1 MSWKKYLIIGNGTAA
16 VSAIEGIR
24 TLDPSGRITVIS
36 REEHPA
42 YCRPLISY
50 YLEGKASP
58 VRMSCRSESFYKDN
72 SAEVIYSTAASLDP
86 KAKKVK
92 LESGTELEY
101 TKLLIATGS
110 SPFVPPMDGL
120 ETVPSKSFFMTLD
133 DAYALERMTDENSRV
148 LIVGAGLIGLKC
160 AEGLAERVKKITV
173 CDLAQKVMPSILDDD
188 AAEMVKSRLEAAGIE
203 LMLGDTAA
211 KFDGSKAVMR
221 SGAEVEFDVLVIAV
235 GVRPNISM
243 FKDAGGECG
252 RAITVDS
259 HMRTSIPDIYA
270 AGDCTESIDISC
282 GGIKVMALMPN
293 ANIQGFCAGVN
304 MAGGDKSFDNAV
316 PMNSIGLFG
325 CHVMSAG
332 SYEGERRV
340 IKTESCLK
348 EFYIKDDLLKGFII
362 VDDTE
367 RAGIY
372 TSLIR
377 NKIPLGDVDFESL
390 AKEPELFALGLDY
403 CLPKLKGAV

>member
-1 MSWKKYLIIGNGTAA
+1 MEKYLIIGNGTAA
-16 VSAIEGIR
+16 VSAVEGIR

-58 VRMSCRSESFYKDN
+58 ARMSCRSENFYKDN
-72 SAEVIYSTAASLDP
+72 SAEVIYSTAASLEP

-211 KFDGSKAVMR
+211 RFDGSKAVMR

-282 GGIKVMALMPN
+282 GGVKVMALMPN

-340 IKTESCLK
+340 IKTESGLK

>member
-1 MSWKKYLIIGNGTAA
+1 MEKYLIIGNGTAA

-58 VRMSCRSESFYKDN
+58 ARMSCRSESFYKDN

>member
-1 MSWKKYLIIGNGTAA
+1 MQKYLIIGNGTAA
-16 VSAIEGIR
+16 VSAVEGIR
-24 TLDPSGRITVIS
+24 SLDRTGSITIIS

-58 VRMSCRSESFYKDN
+58 QRMLCRSESFYKDN
-72 SAEVIYSTAASLDP
+72 SAEVVYSSAASLDP
-86 KAKKVK
+86 KAKTVK
-92 LESGTELEY
+92 LENGAELEY
-101 TKLLIATGS
+101 TKLLIASGS
-110 SPFVPPMDGL
+110 SPFVPPMEGL
-120 ETVPSKSFFMTLD
+120 ETVPNKGFFMTLD
-133 DAYALERMTDENSRV
+133 DAYALERMTDENSCV

-173 CDLAQKVMPSILDDD
+173 CDLAQKVMPSILDDE
-188 AAEMVKSRLEAAGIE
+188 AADMVKSRLEAAGIE
-203 LMLGDTAA
+203 LLLGDTAA

-221 SGAEVEFDVLVIAV
+221 SGVQVDFDVLVVAV
-235 GVRPNISM
+235 GVRPNISL

-270 AGDCTESIDISC
+270 AGDCTEMIDISSD
-282 GGIKVMALMPN
+282 GIKVMALMPN

-304 MAGGDKSFDNAV
+304 MTGGDKTFDNAV

-332 SYEGERRV
+332 SYDGEKRTVR
-340 IKTESCLK
+340 TESGLK
-348 EFYIKDDLLKGFII
+348 EFYIRDNLLKGFII

-377 NKIPLGDVDFESL
+377 NKIPLGDIDFESL
-390 AKEPELFALGLDY
+390 AKQPELFALGLDY

>member
-1 MSWKKYLIIGNGTAA
+1 MQKYLIIGNGTAA
-16 VSAIEGIR
+16 VSAVEGIR
-24 TLDPSGRITVIS
+24 SLDRTGSITIIS

-58 VRMSCRSESFYKDN
+58 QRMLCRSESFYKDN
-72 SAEVIYSTAASLDP
+72 SAEVVYSSAASLDP
-86 KAKKVK
+86 KAKTVK
-92 LESGTELEY
+92 LENGAELEY
-101 TKLLIATGS
+101 TKLLIASGS
-110 SPFVPPMDGL
+110 SPFVPPMEGL
-120 ETVPSKSFFMTLD
+120 ETVPNKGFFMTLD

-173 CDLAQKVMPSILDDD
+173 CDLAQKVMPSILDDE
-188 AAEMVKSRLEAAGIE
+188 AADMVKSRLEAAGIE
-203 LMLGDTAA
+203 LLLGDTAA

-221 SGAEVEFDVLVIAV
+221 SGVQVDFDVLVVAV
-235 GVRPNISM
+235 GVRPNISL
-243 FKDAGGECG
+243 FKDAGGECR

-270 AGDCTESIDISC
+270 AGDCTEMIDISSD
-282 GGIKVMALMPN
+282 GIKVMALMPN

-304 MAGGDKSFDNAV
+304 MTGGDKTFDNAV

-332 SYEGERRV
+332 SYDGEKRTVR
-340 IKTESCLK
+340 TESGLK
-348 EFYIKDDLLKGFII
+348 EFYIRDNLLKGFII

-377 NKIPLGDVDFESL
+377 NKIPLGDIDFESL
-390 AKEPELFALGLDY
+390 AKQPELFALGLDY

>member
-1 MSWKKYLIIGNGTAA
+1 MQKYLIIGNGTAA
-16 VSAIEGIR
+16 VSAVEGIR
-24 TLDPSGRITVIS
+24 SLDRTGSITIIS

-58 VRMSCRSESFYKDN
+58 QRMLCRSESFYKDN
-72 SAEVIYSTAASLDP
+72 SAEVVYSSAASLDP
-86 KAKKVK
+86 KAKTVK
-92 LESGTELEY
+92 LENGAELEY
-101 TKLLIATGS
+101 TKLLIASGS
-110 SPFVPPMDGL
+110 SPFVPPMEGL
-120 ETVPSKSFFMTLD
+120 ETVPNKGFFMTLD

-173 CDLAQKVMPSILDDD
+173 CDLAQKVMPSILDDE
-188 AAEMVKSRLEAAGIE
+188 AADMVKSRLEAAGIE
-203 LMLGDTAA
+203 LLLGDTAA

-221 SGAEVEFDVLVIAV
+221 SGVQVDFDVLVVAV
-235 GVRPNISM
+235 GVRPNISL

-270 AGDCTESIDISC
+270 AGDCTEMIDISSD
-282 GGIKVMALMPN
+282 GIKVMALMPN

-304 MAGGDKSFDNAV
+304 MTGGDKTFDNAV
-316 PMNSIGLFG
+316 PMNSIGLLG

-332 SYEGERRV
+332 SYDGEKRTVR
-340 IKTESCLK
+340 TESGLK
-348 EFYIKDDLLKGFII
+348 EFYIRDNLLKGFII

-377 NKIPLGDVDFESL
+377 NKIPLGDIDFESL
-390 AKEPELFALGLDY
+390 AKQPELFALGLDY

>member
-1 MSWKKYLIIGNGTAA
+1 MQKYLIIGNGTAA
-16 VSAIEGIR
+16 VSAVEGIR
-24 TLDPSGRITVIS
+24 SLDRTGSITIIS

-58 VRMSCRSESFYKDN
+58 QRMSCRSESFYKDN
-72 SAEVIYSTAASLDP
+72 SAEVVYSSAASLDP
-86 KAKKVK
+86 EAKKVK
-92 LESGTELEY
+92 LENGAELEY
-101 TKLLIATGS
+101 TRLLIASGS
-110 SPFVPPMDGL
+110 SPFVPPMEGL
-120 ETVPSKSFFMTLD
+120 ETVTNKGFFMTLD

-160 AEGLAERVKKITV
+160 AEGLAQRVKKITV
-173 CDLAQKVMPSILDDD
+173 CDLAQKVMPSILDDE

-203 LMLGDTAA
+203 LLLGDTAA
-211 KFDGSKAVMR
+211 RFDGSRAIMR
-221 SGAEVEFDVLVIAV
+221 SGKEIEFDVLVIAV
-235 GVRPNISM
+235 GVRPNISL

-259 HMRTSIPDIYA
+259 HMRTSIPNIYA
-270 AGDCTESIDISC
+270 AGDCTEMIDISS
-282 GGIKVMALMPN
+282 GGVKVMALMPN

-304 MAGGDKSFDNAV
+304 MTGGDKTFDNAV

-332 SYEGERRV
+332 SYDGEKKTVR
-340 IKTESCLK
+340 TESGLK
-348 EFYIKDDLLKGFII
+348 EFYIRDNLLKGFII

-377 NKIPLGDVDFESL
+377 NRIPLGDIDFESL
-390 AKEPELFALGLDY
+390 AKQPELFALGLDY

>member
-1 MSWKKYLIIGNGTAA
+1 MQKYLIIGNGTAA
-16 VSAIEGIR
+16 VSAVEGIR
-24 TLDPSGRITVIS
+24 SLDRTGSITIIS

-58 VRMSCRSESFYKDN
+58 QRMSCRSESFYKDN
-72 SAEVIYSTAASLDP
+72 SAEVVYSSAASLDP
-86 KAKKVK
+86 EAKKVK
-92 LESGTELEY
+92 LENGAELEY
-101 TKLLIATGS
+101 TKLLIASGS
-110 SPFVPPMDGL
+110 SPFVPPMEGL
-120 ETVPSKSFFMTLD
+120 ETVPNKGFFMTLD

-160 AEGLAERVKKITV
+160 AEGLAQRVKKITV
-173 CDLAQKVMPSILDDD
+173 CDLAQKVMPSILDDE

-203 LMLGDTAA
+203 LLLGDTAA
-211 KFDGSKAVMR
+211 RFDGSRAIMR
-221 SGAEVEFDVLVIAV
+221 SGKEIEFDVLVIAV
-235 GVRPNISM
+235 GVRPNISL
-243 FKDAGGECG
+243 FKDVGGECG

-270 AGDCTESIDISC
+270 AGDCTEMIDISS
-282 GGIKVMALMPN
+282 GGVKVMALMPN

-304 MAGGDKSFDNAV
+304 MTGGDKSFDNAV

-332 SYEGERRV
+332 SYDGEKKTVR
-340 IKTESCLK
+340 TESGLK
-348 EFYIKDDLLKGFII
+348 EFYIRDNLLKGFII

-367 RAGIY
+367 RVGIY

-377 NKIPLGDVDFESL
+377 NEIPLGDIDFESL
-390 AKEPELFALGLDY
+390 AKQPELFALGLDY

>member
-1 MSWKKYLIIGNGTAA
+1 MQKYLIIGNGTAA
-16 VSAIEGIR
+16 VSAVEGIR
-24 TLDPSGRITVIS
+24 SLDRTGSITIIS

-58 VRMSCRSESFYKDN
+58 QRMSCRSESFYKDN
-72 SAEVIYSTAASLDP
+72 SAKVVYSSAASLDP
-86 KAKKVK
+86 EAKKVK
-92 LESGTELEY
+92 LENGAELEY
-101 TKLLIATGS
+101 TKLLIASGS

-120 ETVPSKSFFMTLD
+120 ETVPNKGFFMTLD
-133 DAYALERMTDENSRV
+133 DAYALERMTDQSSRV

-160 AEGLAERVKKITV
+160 AEGLAQRVKKITV
-173 CDLAQKVMPSILDDD
+173 CDLAQKVMPSILDDE

-203 LMLGDTAA
+203 LLLGDTAA
-211 KFDGSKAVMR
+211 RFDGSRAIMR
-221 SGAEVEFDVLVIAV
+221 SGKEIEFDVLVIAV
-235 GVRPNISM
+235 GVRPNISL

-259 HMRTSIPDIYA
+259 HMRTSIPDIFA
-270 AGDCTESIDISC
+270 AGDCTEMIDISS
-282 GGIKVMALMPN
+282 GGVKVMALMPN

-304 MAGGDKSFDNAV
+304 MTGGDKSFDNAV

-332 SYEGERRV
+332 SYDGEKKTVR
-340 IKTESCLK
+340 TESGLK
-348 EFYIKDDLLKGFII
+348 EFYIRDNLLKGFII

-377 NKIPLGDVDFESL
+377 NKIPLGDIDFESL
-390 AKEPELFALGLDY
+390 AKQPELFALGLDY

>member
-1 MSWKKYLIIGNGTAA
+1 MEKYLIIGNGTAA
-16 VSAIEGIR
+16 VSAVEGIR

-58 VRMSCRSESFYKDN
+58 TRMSCRSESFYKDN
-72 SAEVIYSTAASLDP
+72 SAEVIYSTAISLDS

-101 TKLLIATGS
+101 TKLLIASGS

>member
-1 MSWKKYLIIGNGTAA
+1 MEKYLIIGNGTAA

-340 IKTESCLK
+340 IKTESGLK

-377 NKIPLGDVDFESL
+377 NKIPLGNVDFESL

>member
-1 MSWKKYLIIGNGTAA
+1 MEKYLIIGNGTAA
-16 VSAIEGIR
+16 VSAVEGIR

-58 VRMSCRSESFYKDN
+58 ARMSCRSESFYKDN
-72 SAEVIYSTAASLDP
+72 SAEVIYGTAASLDP
-86 KAKKVK
+86 NAKKVR

-101 TKLLIATGS
+101 TKLLIASGS

-120 ETVPSKSFFMTLD
+120 ETVSSKGFFMTLD
-133 DAYALERMTDENSRV
+133 DAYVLERMTDENSRV

-173 CDLAQKVMPSILDDD
+173 CDLAQKVMPSILDDE
-188 AAEMVKSRLEAAGIE
+188 AAEMVKSRLKAAGIE

-211 KFDGSKAVMR
+211 RFEGSKAVMR

-243 FKDAGGECG
+243 FKDAGVECG

-282 GGIKVMALMPN
+282 GGVKVMALMPN

-340 IKTESCLK
+340 IKTESGLK

-362 VDDTE
+362 VDDTG

>member
-1 MSWKKYLIIGNGTAA
+1 MEKYLIIGNGTAA
-16 VSAIEGIR
+16 ISAVEGIR
-24 TLDPSGRITVIS
+24 SLDKAGKITIIS

-58 VRMSCRSESFYKDN
+58 TRMLCRSESFYKDN
-72 SAEVIYSTAASLDP
+72 SADVIYGTAVSLDP
-86 KAKKVK
+86 KAKKVR
-92 LESGTELEY
+92 LESGAELEY
-101 TKLLIATGS
+101 TKLLIASGS
-110 SPFVPPMDGL
+110 SPFVPPIEGL
-120 ETVPSKSFFMTLD
+120 ETVPNKGFFMTLD
-133 DAYALERMTDENSRV
+133 DAYALDRMTDENNRV

-173 CDLAQKVMPSILDDD
+173 CDLAQKVMPSILDDE
-188 AAEMVKSRLEAAGIE
+188 AAEAVKLRLEAAGIE

-211 KFDGSKAVMR
+211 RFEGSRAVMR
-221 SGAEVEFDVLVIAV
+221 SGARVDFDVLVIAV
-235 GVRPNISM
+235 GVRPNIAL
-243 FKDAGGECG
+243 FRDAGGECG

-259 HMRTSIPDIYA
+259 RMRTSISDIYA
-270 AGDCTESIDISC
+270 AGDCTEMTDISC
-282 GGIKVMALMPN
+282 DNVKVMALMPN

-304 MAGGDKSFDNAV
+304 MAGGDKSFENAI

-340 IKTESCLK
+340 IRTSCGIK
-348 EFYIKDDLLKGFII
+348 EFYIKDNLLKGFII

>member
-1 MSWKKYLIIGNGTAA
+1 MEKYLIIGNGTAA
-16 VSAIEGIR
+16 VSAVEGIR
-24 TLDPSGRITVIS
+24 SLDAAAEITVVS

-58 VRMSCRSESFYKDN
+58 ERMSCRNESFYADN

-86 KAKKVK
+86 AAKKVK
-92 LESGTELEY
+92 LESGEELEY
-101 TKLLIATGS
+101 TGLLIASGS
-110 SPFVPPMDGL
+110 SPFVPPIDGL
-120 ETVPSKSFFMTLD
+120 ETVPKKGFFMTLD
-133 DAYALERMTDENSRV
+133 DAYALERMTDEGSRV

-173 CDLAQKVMPSILDDD
+173 CDLAQKVMPSILDDE
-188 AAEMVKSRLEAAGIE
+188 AAEIVKSRITAAGIE
-203 LMLGDTAA
+203 LLLGDTAA
-211 KFDGSKAVMR
+211 RFEGSKAIMR
-221 SGAEVEFDVLVIAV
+221 SGGEIEFDVLVIAV
-235 GVRPNISM
+235 GVRPNISL

-252 RAITVDS
+252 RGITVDG
-259 HMRTSIPDIYA
+259 HMRTSIPNVYA
-270 AGDCTESIDISC
+270 AGDCTESIDVSC
-282 GGIKVMALMPN
+282 GGVKVMALMPN

-304 MAGGDKSFDNAV
+304 MAGGDKTFDNAV

-332 SYEGERRV
+332 SYEGERRAV
-340 IKTESCLK
+340 GTDAGLK
-348 EFYIKDDLLKGFII
+348 EFYIKDNLLKGFII
-362 VDDTE
+362 VDDTD

-377 NKIPLGDVDFESL
+377 NKIPLGDVDFEAL
-390 AKEPELFALGLDY
+390 ASEPEFFALGLDY
-403 CLPKLKGAV
+403 CLPRLKGEI

>member
-1 MSWKKYLIIGNGTAA
+1 MEKYLIIGNGTAA

-58 VRMSCRSESFYKDN
+58 ARMSCRSESFYKDN

-160 AEGLAERVKKITV
+160 AEGLAERVKK
-173 CDLAQKVMPSILDDD
+173 
-188 AAEMVKSRLEAAGIE
+188 
-203 LMLGDTAA
+203 
-211 KFDGSKAVMR
+211 
-221 SGAEVEFDVLVIAV
+221 
-235 GVRPNISM
+235 
-243 FKDAGGECG
+243 
-252 RAITVDS
+252 
-259 HMRTSIPDIYA
+259 
-270 AGDCTESIDISC
+270 
-282 GGIKVMALMPN
+282 
-293 ANIQGFCAGVN
+293 
-304 MAGGDKSFDNAV
+304 
-316 PMNSIGLFG
+316 
-325 CHVMSAG
+325 
-332 SYEGERRV
+332 
-340 IKTESCLK
+340 
-348 EFYIKDDLLKGFII
+348 
-362 VDDTE
+362 
-367 RAGIY
+367 
-372 TSLIR
+372 
-377 NKIPLGDVDFESL
+377 
-390 AKEPELFALGLDY
+390 
-403 CLPKLKGAV
+403 

>member
-1 MSWKKYLIIGNGTAA
+1 MEKYLIIGNGTAA
-16 VSAIEGIR
+16 VSAVEGIR
-24 TLDPSGRITVIS
+24 SLDKAGRITIIS
-36 REEHPA
+36 REEHSA

-50 YLEGKASP
+50 YLEGKALP
-58 VRMSCRSESFYKDN
+58 ERMSCRSESFYKDN
-72 SAEVIYSTAASLDP
+72 SVEVIYDSAVSLDAE
-86 KAKKVK
+86 AKKVK
-92 LESGTELEY
+92 LESGAELEY
-101 TKLLIATGS
+101 TKLLIASGS

-120 ETVPSKSFFMTLD
+120 ETVPNKGFFMTLD
-133 DAYALERMTDENSRV
+133 DALALERMTNKNSRV

-173 CDLAQKVMPSILDDD
+173 CDLAQKVMPSILDDE
-188 AAEMVKSRLEAAGIE
+188 AAAIVKSRLEAAEIE
-203 LMLGDTAA
+203 LLLGDTAA
-211 KFDGSKAVMR
+211 KFDGSRAVMR
-221 SGAEVEFDVLVIAV
+221 SGKEIEFDVLVIAV

-259 HMRTSIPDIYA
+259 HMRTSISDIYA

-282 GGIKVMALMPN
+282 DGVKVMALMPN

-304 MAGGDKSFDNAV
+304 MAGGEKSFENAI
-316 PMNSIGLFG
+316 PMNSIGLSG

-332 SYEGERRV
+332 SYDGDKKTV
-340 IKTESCLK
+340 KTETGLK
-348 EFYIKDDLLKGFII
+348 EFYIKDNLLKGFII

-377 NKIPLGDVDFESL
+377 NKIPLEDIDFEAL
-390 AKEPELFALGLDY
+390 AKKPELFALGLDY

>member
-1 MSWKKYLIIGNGTAA
+1 MQKYLIIGNGTAA
-16 VSAIEGIR
+16 VSAVEGIR
-24 TLDPSGRITVIS
+24 SLDRTGSITIIS

-58 VRMSCRSESFYKDN
+58 QRMLCRSESFYKDN
-72 SAEVIYSTAASLDP
+72 SAEVVYSSAASLDP
-86 KAKKVK
+86 KAKTVK
-92 LESGTELEY
+92 LENGAELEY
-101 TKLLIATGS
+101 TKLLIASGS
-110 SPFVPPMDGL
+110 SPFVPPMEGL
-120 ETVPSKSFFMTLD
+120 ETVPNKGFFMTLD
-133 DAYALERMTDENSRV
+133 DAYALERMTDENSCV

-173 CDLAQKVMPSILDDD
+173 CDLAQKVMPSILDDE
-188 AAEMVKSRLEAAGIE
+188 AADMVKSRLEAAGIE
-203 LMLGDTAA
+203 LLLGDTAA

-221 SGAEVEFDVLVIAV
+221 SGVQVDFDVLVVAV
-235 GVRPNISM
+235 GVRPNISL

-270 AGDCTESIDISC
+270 AGDFTEMIDISSD
-282 GGIKVMALMPN
+282 GIKVMALMPN

-304 MAGGDKSFDNAV
+304 MTGGDKTFDNAV

-332 SYEGERRV
+332 SYDGEKRTVR
-340 IKTESCLK
+340 TESGLK
-348 EFYIKDDLLKGFII
+348 EFYIRDNLLKGFII

-377 NKIPLGDVDFESL
+377 NKIPLGDIDFESL
-390 AKEPELFALGLDY
+390 AKQPELFALGLDY

>member
-1 MSWKKYLIIGNGTAA
+1 MQNYVIIGNGTAA
-16 VSAIEGIR
+16 VSAVEGIR
-24 TLDPSGRITVIS
+24 TLDKNGSITVIS

-58 VRMSCRSESFYKDN
+58 ERMSCRNESFYADN

-92 LESGTELEY
+92 LESGAELEY
-101 TKLLIATGS
+101 TKLLIASGS
-110 SPFVPPMDGL
+110 SPFVPPMEGL
-120 ETVPSKSFFMTLD
+120 ETVPNKGFFMTLD
-133 DAYALERMTDENSRV
+133 DACALERMTDESSRV

-211 KFDGSKAVMR
+211 RFEGSKAVMR

-235 GVRPNISM
+235 GVRPNISI
-243 FKDAGGECG
+243 FKNAGGECG

-259 HMRTSIPDIYA
+259 HMRTSNTDIFA

-282 GGIKVMALMPN
+282 GSVKVMALMPN

-304 MAGGDKSFDNAV
+304 MAGGDKSFENAV

-340 IKTESCLK
+340 IRTDAGLK
-348 EFYIKDDLLKGFII
+348 EFYIKDNLLKGFII
-362 VDDTE
+362 VDDTA

-377 NKIPLGDVDFESL
+377 NKIPLEEVDFEAL
-390 AKEPELFALGLDY
+390 ASKPEFFALGLDY
-403 CLPKLKGAV
+403 CLPKLKGAQ

>member
-1 MSWKKYLIIGNGTAA
+1 MQKYLIIGNGTAA
-16 VSAIEGIR
+16 VSAVEGIR
-24 TLDPSGRITVIS
+24 SLDRTGSITIIS

-58 VRMSCRSESFYKDN
+58 QRMLCRSESFYKDN
-72 SAEVIYSTAASLDP
+72 SAEVVYSSAASLDP
-86 KAKKVK
+86 KAKTVK
-92 LESGTELEY
+92 LENGAELEY
-101 TKLLIATGS
+101 TKLLIASGS
-110 SPFVPPMDGL
+110 SPFVPPMEGL
-120 ETVPSKSFFMTLD
+120 ETVPNKGFFMTLD

-173 CDLAQKVMPSILDDD
+173 CDLAQKVMPSILDD
-188 AAEMVKSRLEAAGIE
+188 EA
-203 LMLGDTAA
+203 AA

-221 SGAEVEFDVLVIAV
+221 SGVQVDFDVLVVAV
-235 GVRPNISM
+235 GVRPNISL

-270 AGDCTESIDISC
+270 AGDCTEMIDISSD
-282 GGIKVMALMPN
+282 GIKVMALMPN

-304 MAGGDKSFDNAV
+304 MTGGDKTFDNAV

-332 SYEGERRV
+332 SYDGEKRTVR
-340 IKTESCLK
+340 TESGLK
-348 EFYIKDDLLKGFII
+348 EFYIRDNLLKGFII

-377 NKIPLGDVDFESL
+377 NKIPLGDIDFESL
-390 AKEPELFALGLDY
+390 AKQPELFALGLDY

>member
-1 MSWKKYLIIGNGTAA
+1 MEKYLIIGNGTAA
-16 VSAIEGIR
+16 VSAVEGIR

-58 VRMSCRSESFYKDN
+58 ARMSCRSESFYKDN
-72 SAEVIYSTAASLDP
+72 SAEVIYSTAASLDS
-86 KAKKVK
+86 KAKTVK
-92 LESGTELEY
+92 LESGAELEY

-173 CDLAQKVMPSILDDD
+173 CDLAQKVMPSILDDE
-188 AAEMVKSRLEAAGIE
+188 AAEMVKSRLKAAGIE

-211 KFDGSKAVMR
+211 RFEGSKAVMR

-282 GGIKVMALMPN
+282 GGVKVMALMPN

-348 EFYIKDDLLKGFII
+348 EFYIKDNMLKGFII

>member
-1 MSWKKYLIIGNGTAA
+1 MQTYLIIGNGTAA
-16 VSAIEGIR
+16 VNAVEGIR
-24 TLDPSGRITVIS
+24 SLDKTGKITIIS
-36 REEHPA
+36 REEHAA

-58 VRMSCRSESFYKDN
+58 ERMGCRPAGFYADN
-72 SAEVIYSTAASLDP
+72 SAEVVFGSAVSLDP
-86 KAKKVK
+86 AAKKVR
-92 LESGTELEY
+92 LESGAELEY
-101 TKLLIATGS
+101 TKLLIASGS
-110 SPFVPPMDGL
+110 SPFVPPMEGL
-120 ETVPSKSFFMTLD
+120 ETVPQKGFFMTLD
-133 DAYALERMTDENSRV
+133 DAYALERLTDKDSRV

-173 CDLAQKVMPSILDDD
+173 CDLAERVMPSILDDE
-188 AAEMVKSRLEAAGIE
+188 AAEIVKSRLEAAGIE

-211 KFDGSKAVMR
+211 EFSGSSAVMR
-221 SGAEVEFDVLVIAV
+221 SGVEVDFDVLVIAV
-235 GVRPNISM
+235 GVRPNISL

-259 HMRTSIPDIYA
+259 RCATSIPDVYA

-282 GGIKVMALMPN
+282 DGVKVMALMPN
-293 ANIQGFCAGVN
+293 ANIQGYCAGVN
-304 MAGGDKSFDNAV
+304 MAGGDESFENAV

-332 SYEGERRV
+332 SYQGERRV
-340 IKTESCLK
+340 VRTNAGLK
-348 EFYIKDDLLKGFII
+348 ELYTDGGLLKGFII
-362 VDDTE
+362 VDDTA

-377 NKIPLGDVDFESL
+377 NKIPLEDVDFESL
-390 AKEPELFALGLDY
+390 ANEPELFALGLDY
-403 CLPKLKGAV
+403 CLPKLKGAN

>member
-1 MSWKKYLIIGNGTAA
+1 MEKYLIIGNGTAA
-16 VSAIEGIR
+16 VSAVEGIR

-36 REEHPA
+36 REEHHA

-58 VRMSCRSESFYKDN
+58 ARMSCRSESFYKDN
-72 SAEVIYSTAASLDP
+72 SAEVIYSTAISLDS

-110 SPFVPPMDGL
+110 SPFMPPMDGL

-173 CDLAQKVMPSILDDD
+173 CDLAQKVMPSILDDE

-211 KFDGSKAVMR
+211 RFDGSKAVMR

-282 GGIKVMALMPN
+282 GGVKVMALMPN

-332 SYEGERRV
+332 SYESERRV

>member
-1 MSWKKYLIIGNGTAA
+1 MQNYIIIGNGTAA
-16 VSAIEGIR
+16 VSAVEGIR
-24 TLDPSGRITVIS
+24 SLDKTGKITIIS

-58 VRMSCRSESFYKDN
+58 ERMSCRSESFYKDN
-72 SAEVIYSTAASLDP
+72 SAGVIYDSALSLDP
-86 KAKKVK
+86 AAKKVK
-92 LESGTELEY
+92 LESGAELEY
-101 TKLLIATGS
+101 TKLLIASGS
-110 SPFVPPMDGL
+110 SPFLPPMEGL
-120 ETVPSKSFFMTLD
+120 ETVPDKGFFMTLD
-133 DAYALERMTDENSRV
+133 DAFALERMTNESSRV
-148 LIVGAGLIGLKC
+148 LIIGAGLIGLKC
-160 AEGLAERVKKITV
+160 AEGLAGRVKKITV
-173 CDLAQKVMPSILDDD
+173 CDLAQKVMPSILDDE
-188 AAEMVKSRLEAAGIE
+188 AAAIVKSRLEAAGIE

-221 SGAEVEFDVLVIAV
+221 SGAQVDFDVLVIAV
-235 GVRPNISM
+235 GVRPNISL
-243 FKDAGGECG
+243 FKDAGGACG
-252 RAITVDS
+252 RAITVDNR
-259 HMRTSIPDIYA
+259 MRTSIEDVYA
-270 AGDCTESIDISC
+270 AGDCTEMIDISC
-282 GGIKVMALMPN
+282 GGVKVMALMPN

-304 MAGGDKSFDNAV
+304 MAGGKKSFECAI

-332 SYEGERRV
+332 SYDGEKKI
-340 IKTESCLK
+340 IKTEAGLK
-348 EFYIKDDLLKGFII
+348 EFYIRDKLLKGFII

-377 NKIPLGDVDFESL
+377 NKIPLDDIDFESL
-390 AKEPELFALGLDY
+390 ASEPELFALGLDY

>member
-1 MSWKKYLIIGNGTAA
+1 MEKYLIIGNGTAA

-58 VRMSCRSESFYKDN
+58 ARMSCRSESFYKDN

-173 CDLAQKVMPSILDDD
+173 CDLVQKVMPSILDDD

>member
-1 MSWKKYLIIGNGTAA
+1 
-16 VSAIEGIR
+16 
-24 TLDPSGRITVIS
+24 
-36 REEHPA
+36 
-42 YCRPLISY
+42 
-50 YLEGKASP
+50 
-58 VRMSCRSESFYKDN
+58 MSCRSESFYKDN

>member
-1 MSWKKYLIIGNGTAA
+1 MEKYLIIGNGTAA
-16 VSAIEGIR
+16 VSAVEGIR
-24 TLDPSGRITVIS
+24 SLDKNGSITVIS
-36 REEHPA
+36 REEHSA

-58 VRMSCRSESFYKDN
+58 ERMSCRNESFYADN

-92 LESGTELEY
+92 LESGAELEY
-101 TKLLIATGS
+101 TKLLIASGS
-110 SPFVPPMDGL
+110 SPFVPPMEGL
-120 ETVPSKSFFMTLD
+120 ETVPSKGFFMTLD

-211 KFDGSKAVMR
+211 RFEGSKAIMR

-235 GVRPNISM
+235 GVRPNISI
-243 FKDAGGECG
+243 FKNAGCECG
-252 RAITVDS
+252 RAITVDNR
-259 HMRTSIPDIYA
+259 MRTSIPDVYA
-270 AGDCTESIDISC
+270 AGDCTEMIDISC
-282 GGIKVMALMPN
+282 GGVKVMALMPN

-340 IKTESCLK
+340 IRTDAGLK
-348 EFYIKDDLLKGFII
+348 EFYIKDNLLKGFII
-362 VDDTE
+362 VDDTA

-377 NKIPLGDVDFESL
+377 NKIPLEEVDFEAL
-390 AKEPELFALGLDY
+390 ASEPEFFALGLDY
-403 CLPKLKGAV
+403 CLPKLKGAQ

>member
-1 MSWKKYLIIGNGTAA
+1 MEKYLIIGNGTAA

-58 VRMSCRSESFYKDN
+58 ARMSCRSESFYKDN
-72 SAEVIYSTAASLDP
+72 SVEVIYSTAASLDP

>member
-1 MSWKKYLIIGNGTAA
+1 MEKYLIIGNGTAA
-16 VSAIEGIR
+16 VSAVEGIR
-24 TLDPSGRITVIS
+24 SLDKNGSITVIS
-36 REEHPA
+36 REEHSA

-58 VRMSCRSESFYKDN
+58 ERMSCRNESFYADN

-92 LESGTELEY
+92 LESGAELEY
-101 TKLLIATGS
+101 TKLLIASGS
-110 SPFVPPMDGL
+110 SPFVPPMEGL
-120 ETVPSKSFFMTLD
+120 DTVPNKGFFMTLD
-133 DAYALERMTDENSRV
+133 DACALERMTDESSHV
-148 LIVGAGLIGLKC
+148 LIIGAGLIGLKC

-188 AAEMVKSRLEAAGIE
+188 AAEAVKSRLEAAGIE

-211 KFDGSKAVMR
+211 RFEGSKAIMR

-235 GVRPNISM
+235 GVRPNISI
-243 FKDAGGECG
+243 FKNAGGECG

-259 HMRTSIPDIYA
+259 HMRTSNTDIFA

-282 GGIKVMALMPN
+282 GSVKVMALMPN

-304 MAGGDKSFDNAV
+304 MAGGDKSFENAV

-340 IKTESCLK
+340 IRTDAGLK
-348 EFYIKDDLLKGFII
+348 EFYIKDNLLKGFII
-362 VDDTE
+362 VDDIA

-377 NKIPLGDVDFESL
+377 NKIPLEEVDFEAL
-390 AKEPELFALGLDY
+390 ASKPEFFALGLDY
-403 CLPKLKGAV
+403 CLPKLKGAQ

>member
-1 MSWKKYLIIGNGTAA
+1 MEKYLIIGNGTAA

-58 VRMSCRSESFYKDN
+58 ARMSCRSESFYKDN

-259 HMRTSIPDIYA
+259 HMRTSIPDISA

>member
-1 MSWKKYLIIGNGTAA
+1 
-16 VSAIEGIR
+16 
-24 TLDPSGRITVIS
+24 
-36 REEHPA
+36 
-42 YCRPLISY
+42 
-50 YLEGKASP
+50 
-58 VRMSCRSESFYKDN
+58 
-72 SAEVIYSTAASLDP
+72 
-86 KAKKVK
+86 
-92 LESGTELEY
+92 
-101 TKLLIATGS
+101 
-110 SPFVPPMDGL
+110 
-120 ETVPSKSFFMTLD
+120 
-133 DAYALERMTDENSRV
+133 
-148 LIVGAGLIGLKC
+148 
-160 AEGLAERVKKITV
+160 
-173 CDLAQKVMPSILDDD
+173 MPSILDDD

-243 FKDAGGECG
+243 CKDAGGECG

>member
-1 MSWKKYLIIGNGTAA
+1 MEKYLIIGNGTAA

-58 VRMSCRSESFYKDN
+58 ARMSCRSESFYKDN

-340 IKTESCLK
+340 IETESCLK

>member
-1 MSWKKYLIIGNGTAA
+1 MQKYLIIGNGTAA
-16 VSAIEGIR
+16 VSAVEGIR
-24 TLDPSGRITVIS
+24 SLDRTGSITIIS

-58 VRMSCRSESFYKDN
+58 QRMLCRSESFYKDN
-72 SAEVIYSTAASLDP
+72 SAEVVYSSAASLDP
-86 KAKKVK
+86 KAKTVK
-92 LESGTELEY
+92 LENGAELEY
-101 TKLLIATGS
+101 TKLLIASGS
-110 SPFVPPMDGL
+110 SPFVPPMEGL
-120 ETVPSKSFFMTLD
+120 ETVPNKGFFMTLD

-173 CDLAQKVMPSILDDD
+173 CDLAQKVMPSILDDE
-188 AAEMVKSRLEAAGIE
+188 AADMVKSRLEAAGIE
-203 LMLGDTAA
+203 LLLGDTAA
-211 KFDGSKAVMR
+211 KFDGSKAVMQ
-221 SGAEVEFDVLVIAV
+221 SGVQVDFDVLVVAV
-235 GVRPNISM
+235 GVRPNISL

-270 AGDCTESIDISC
+270 AGDCTEMIDISSD
-282 GGIKVMALMPN
+282 GIKVMALMPN

-304 MAGGDKSFDNAV
+304 MTGGDKTFDNAV

-332 SYEGERRV
+332 SYDGEKRTVR
-340 IKTESCLK
+340 TESGLK
-348 EFYIKDDLLKGFII
+348 EFYIRDNLLKGFII

-377 NKIPLGDVDFESL
+377 NKIPLGDIDFESL
-390 AKEPELFALGLDY
+390 AKQPELFALGLDY

>member
-1 MSWKKYLIIGNGTAA
+1 MEKYLIIGNGTAA
-16 VSAIEGIR
+16 VSAVEGIR
-24 TLDPSGRITVIS
+24 SLDKNGSITVIS
-36 REEHPA
+36 REEHSA

-58 VRMSCRSESFYKDN
+58 ERMSCRNESFYADN

-92 LESGTELEY
+92 LESGAELEY
-101 TKLLIATGS
+101 TKLLIASGS
-110 SPFVPPMDGL
+110 SPFVPPMEGL
-120 ETVPSKSFFMTLD
+120 DTVPNKGFFMTLD
-133 DAYALERMTDENSRV
+133 DACALERMTDESSHV
-148 LIVGAGLIGLKC
+148 LIIGAGLIGLKC

-188 AAEMVKSRLEAAGIE
+188 AAEAVKSRLEAAGIE

-211 KFDGSKAVMR
+211 RFEGSKAIMR

-235 GVRPNISM
+235 GVRPNISI
-243 FKDAGGECG
+243 FKNAGGECG
-252 RAITVDS
+252 RAITVDNR
-259 HMRTSIPDIYA
+259 MRTSIPDVYA
-270 AGDCTESIDISC
+270 AGDCTEMIDISC
-282 GGIKVMALMPN
+282 GGVKVMALMPN

-340 IKTESCLK
+340 IRTDAGLK
-348 EFYIKDDLLKGFII
+348 EFYIKDNLLKGFII
-362 VDDTE
+362 VDDTA

-377 NKIPLGDVDFESL
+377 NKIPLEEVDFEAL
-390 AKEPELFALGLDY
+390 ASEPEFFALGLDY
-403 CLPKLKGAV
+403 CLPKLKGAQ

>member
-1 MSWKKYLIIGNGTAA
+1 MQKYLIIGNGTAA
-16 VSAIEGIR
+16 VSAVEGIR
-24 TLDPSGRITVIS
+24 SLDRTGSITIIS

-50 YLEGKASP
+50 YLEGKASHQ
-58 VRMSCRSESFYKDN
+58 RMLCRSESFYKDN
-72 SAEVIYSTAASLDP
+72 SAEVVYSSAASLDP
-86 KAKKVK
+86 KAKTVK
-92 LESGTELEY
+92 LENGAELEY
-101 TKLLIATGS
+101 TKLLIASGS
-110 SPFVPPMDGL
+110 SQFVPPMEGL
-120 ETVPSKSFFMTLD
+120 ETVPNKGFFMTLD

-173 CDLAQKVMPSILDDD
+173 CDLAQKVMPSILDDE
-188 AAEMVKSRLEAAGIE
+188 AADMVKSRLEAAGIE
-203 LMLGDTAA
+203 LLLGDTAA

-221 SGAEVEFDVLVIAV
+221 SGVQVDFDVLVVAV
-235 GVRPNISM
+235 GVRPNISL

-270 AGDCTESIDISC
+270 AGDCTEMIDISSD
-282 GGIKVMALMPN
+282 GIKVMALMPN

-304 MAGGDKSFDNAV
+304 MTGGDKTFDNAV

-332 SYEGERRV
+332 SYDGEKRTVR
-340 IKTESCLK
+340 TESGLK
-348 EFYIKDDLLKGFII
+348 EFYIRDNLLKGFII

-377 NKIPLGDVDFESL
+377 NKIPLGDIDFESL
-390 AKEPELFALGLDY
+390 AKQPELFALGLDY

>member
-1 MSWKKYLIIGNGTAA
+1 MQKYLIIGNGTAA
-16 VSAIEGIR
+16 VSAVEGIR
-24 TLDPSGRITVIS
+24 SLDRTGSITIIS

-58 VRMSCRSESFYKDN
+58 QRMLCRSESFYKDN
-72 SAEVIYSTAASLDP
+72 SAEVVYSSAASLDP
-86 KAKKVK
+86 KAKTVK
-92 LESGTELEY
+92 LENGTELEY
-101 TKLLIATGS
+101 TKLLIASGS
-110 SPFVPPMDGL
+110 SPFVPPMEGL
-120 ETVPSKSFFMTLD
+120 ETVPNKGFFMTLD

-173 CDLAQKVMPSILDDD
+173 CDLAQKVMPSILDDE
-188 AAEMVKSRLEAAGIE
+188 AADMVKSRLEAAGIE
-203 LMLGDTAA
+203 LLLGDTAA

-221 SGAEVEFDVLVIAV
+221 SGVQVDFDVLVVAV
-235 GVRPNISM
+235 GVRPNISL

-270 AGDCTESIDISC
+270 AGDCTEMIDISSD
-282 GGIKVMALMPN
+282 GIKVMALMPN

-304 MAGGDKSFDNAV
+304 MTGGDKTFDNAV

-332 SYEGERRV
+332 SYDGEKRTVR
-340 IKTESCLK
+340 TESGLK
-348 EFYIKDDLLKGFII
+348 EFYIRDNLLKGFII

-377 NKIPLGDVDFESL
+377 NKIPLGDIDFESL
-390 AKEPELFALGLDY
+390 AKQPELFALGLDY

>member
-1 MSWKKYLIIGNGTAA
+1 MEKYLIIGNGTAA
-16 VSAIEGIR
+16 VSAVEGIR
-24 TLDPSGRITVIS
+24 SLDKAGRITIIS
-36 REEHPA
+36 REEHSA

-50 YLEGKASP
+50 YLEGKALP
-58 VRMSCRSESFYKDN
+58 ERMSCRSKSFYKDN
-72 SAEVIYSTAASLDP
+72 SAEVIYDSAVSLDAE
-86 KAKKVK
+86 AKKVK
-92 LESGTELEY
+92 LESGAELEY
-101 TKLLIATGS
+101 TKLLIASGS

-120 ETVPSKSFFMTLD
+120 ETVPNRGFFMTLD
-133 DAYALERMTDENSRV
+133 DAFALERMTSENSRV

-173 CDLAQKVMPSILDDD
+173 CDLAQKVMPSILDDE
-188 AAEMVKSRLEAAGIE
+188 AAAIVKSRLEAAGIE
-203 LMLGDTAA
+203 LLLGDTAA
-211 KFDGSKAVMR
+211 KFDGSRAVMR
-221 SGAEVEFDVLVIAV
+221 SGKEIEFDVLVIAV

-282 GGIKVMALMPN
+282 DGVKVMALMPN

-304 MAGGDKSFDNAV
+304 MAGGEKSFESAI

-332 SYEGERRV
+332 SYDGEKKNV
-340 IKTESCLK
+340 KTETGLK
-348 EFYIKDDLLKGFII
+348 EFYIKDNLLKGFII

-377 NKIPLGDVDFESL
+377 NKIPLEDIDFEAL
-390 AKEPELFALGLDY
+390 AKKPELFALGLDY

>member
-1 MSWKKYLIIGNGTAA
+1 MQKYLIIGNGTAA
-16 VSAIEGIR
+16 VSAVEGIR
-24 TLDPSGRITVIS
+24 SLDRTGSITIIS

-58 VRMSCRSESFYKDN
+58 QRMLCRSESFYKDN
-72 SAEVIYSTAASLDP
+72 SAEVVYSSAASLDP
-86 KAKKVK
+86 KAKTVK
-92 LESGTELEY
+92 LENGTELEY
-101 TKLLIATGS
+101 TKLLIASGS
-110 SPFVPPMDGL
+110 SPFVPPMEGL
-120 ETVPSKSFFMTLD
+120 ETIPNKGFFMTLD
-133 DAYALERMTDENSRV
+133 DAYALERMTDENSCV

-173 CDLAQKVMPSILDDD
+173 CDLAQKVMPSILDDE
-188 AAEMVKSRLEAAGIE
+188 AADMVKSRLEAAGIE
-203 LMLGDTAA
+203 LLLGDTAA

-221 SGAEVEFDVLVIAV
+221 SGVQVDFDVLVVAV
-235 GVRPNISM
+235 GVRPNISL

-270 AGDCTESIDISC
+270 AGDCTEMIDISSD
-282 GGIKVMALMPN
+282 GIKVMALMPN

-304 MAGGDKSFDNAV
+304 MTGGDKTFDNAV

-332 SYEGERRV
+332 SYDGEKRTVR
-340 IKTESCLK
+340 TESGLK
-348 EFYIKDDLLKGFII
+348 EFYIRDNLLKGFII

-377 NKIPLGDVDFESL
+377 NKIPLGDIDFESL
-390 AKEPELFALGLDY
+390 AKQPELFALGLDY